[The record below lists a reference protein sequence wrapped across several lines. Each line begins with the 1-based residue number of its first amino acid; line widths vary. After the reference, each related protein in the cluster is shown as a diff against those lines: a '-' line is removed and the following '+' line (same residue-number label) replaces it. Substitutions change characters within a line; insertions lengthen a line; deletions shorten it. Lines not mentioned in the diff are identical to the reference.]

1 MSIKEASFLEK
12 QAVIYFDHAA
22 TSWPK
27 PPEVGEAMMKV
38 LNGQAASAGRGS
50 HNMALQAGRVMYN
63 ARRSLATL
71 FHIANPNDI
80 VFTSNTTAALNLAIK
95 GWLKPG
101 DHVIATMVEHNSVRR
116 PLEYLKRTIGIQV
129 DYVAVNDSGQL
140 DMEAVRN
147 SIRSETTLV
156 VCSHSSNL
164 LGSIMPLDELGRL
177 AREHGAVFLVDA
189 AQTAGTYPI
198 DVAEMGIDMLAFPG
212 HKGLL
217 GPQGTGGLY
226 ISPQVELEP
235 QLHGGTGSQSE
246 ELEQPTVRPDRY
258 EAGTA
263 NTVGIAGLAAG
274 VNVVLKYGVEQ
285 VYEHQWKLV
294 QTMMEEL
301 SKMPGVSLIGPK
313 LGEARTGLVSYNVA
327 GRDAAEIAFRLD
339 REYGIAVR
347 AGYHCTPLGHMTAG
361 TTEGGAVR
369 ASVGFGTTEKEV
381 ESFVLAMRKILAQ

>member
-1 MSIKEASFLEK
+1 MSKEGSFLKK
-12 QAVIYFDHAA
+12 QSVIYFDHAA

-27 PPEVGEAMMKV
+27 PPTVGEAMMSI

-50 HNMALQAGRVMYN
+50 HNLALQAGRIMFR
-63 ARRSLATL
+63 ARQALATL
-71 FHIANPNDI
+71 FHISNPNDI
-80 VFTSNTTAALNLAIK
+80 VFTSNTTSALNLAIK

-129 DYVAVNDSGQL
+129 DYVPVNDLGQL

-147 SIRSETTLV
+147 SFCPKTAMV

-164 LGSIMPLDELGRL
+164 LGSILPIHEIGRL
-177 AREHGAVFLVDA
+177 AREHGAIFLVDA

-198 DVAEMGIDMLAFPG
+198 DVEEMEIDLLAFPG

-226 ISPQVELEP
+226 ISPHVELEP
-235 QLHGGTGSQSE
+235 LLHGGTGSQSE

-274 VNVVLKYGVEQ
+274 VNAVLEYGVEQ
-285 VYEHQWKLV
+285 IYERQWMLI
-294 QTMMEEL
+294 QRMMEEL
-301 SKMPGVSLIGPK
+301 DGMPGVSLIGPK
-313 LGEARTGLVSYNVA
+313 RGEPRTGLVSYNVA
-327 GRDAAEIAFRLD
+327 GKDAAEIAFVLD

-361 TTEGGAVR
+361 TSAGGAVR
-369 ASVGFGTTEKEV
+369 ASVGLDTTEEEV
-381 ESFVLAMRKILAQ
+381 EAFVLAMRQISAQ